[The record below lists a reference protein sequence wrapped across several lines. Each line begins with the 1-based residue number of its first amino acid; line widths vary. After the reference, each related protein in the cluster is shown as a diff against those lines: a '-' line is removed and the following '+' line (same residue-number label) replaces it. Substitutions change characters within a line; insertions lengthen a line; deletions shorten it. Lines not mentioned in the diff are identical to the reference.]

1 MESSKEITGELQNLE
16 NLNLD
21 NQEEE
26 NNSLTSCEFNFEQD
40 FFTEKPIDEEKLARM
55 DQTKENKQKFIEIKK
70 KEMRKITRDKRKENK
85 KKKLESLTQEERWR
99 NWNIRQEEFKKQEE
113 NLKLGMQSEY
123 RIIFDL
129 DYLNLMKT
137 REIKSLASQVANCYS
152 LNKKINTPFQYLITN
167 YTGEAKYELENMG
180 SKNWHV
186 KYYEEKFSEV
196 EEIINLAKT
205 KEIIYLSPDSP
216 NLLDDVK
223 TDYIFVI
230 GGFVDKPVSKYRS
243 LDKATNLKIKTA
255 RLPLEEY
262 LPDIMNPVLN
272 INNVVEI
279 LAKYMETK
287 SWEATI
293 KELIPLRML
302 NKK

>member
-1 MESSKEITGELQNLE
+1 MEQQNLE
-16 NLNLD
+16 FITENVDALNLD
-21 NQEEE
+21 FDP
-26 NNSLTSCEFNFEQD
+26 SEFNFEQD
-40 FFTEKPIDEEKLARM
+40 FFTEKPINEEKLARM
-55 DQTKENKQKFIEIKK
+55 DKTKENKQKFIENKK
-70 KEMRKITRDKRKENK
+70 IEMRKITREKRKENR
-85 KKKLESLTQEERWR
+85 KKKLEALTWEERYK
-99 NWNIRQEEFKKQEE
+99 NWNIRQEELKKHEE
-113 NLKLGMQSEY
+113 NLMRGMDSEF

-137 REIKSLASQVANCYS
+137 REIKSLASQIASCYS
-152 LNKKINTPFQYLITN
+152 LNKKVLTPFQYFIAN
-167 YTGEAKYELENMG
+167 YTGEAKVELEAMG

-186 KYYEEKFSEV
+186 KFNEEKFSDID
-196 EEIINLAKT
+196 EIINLSKS

-216 NLLDDVK
+216 NTLEDVNS
-223 TDYIFVI
+223 DSIYVI

-279 LAKYMETK
+279 LSKFMESKNWDTAINESIAKRMISK
-287 SWEATI
+287 
-293 KELIPLRML
+293 KE
-302 NKK
+302 K